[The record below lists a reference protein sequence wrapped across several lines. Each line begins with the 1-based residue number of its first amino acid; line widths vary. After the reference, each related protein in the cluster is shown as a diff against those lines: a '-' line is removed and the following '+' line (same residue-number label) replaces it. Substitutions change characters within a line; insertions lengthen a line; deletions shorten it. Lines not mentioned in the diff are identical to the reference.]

1 MAKKIAVV
9 GGTGDIGEGFSLRFA
24 AEGYD
29 VCVGS
34 REKEKAE
41 KAAENYRKKLKD
53 ERGIDASVKGL
64 ANGDAVKEVDIV
76 VLAIPY
82 DALKKTLDA
91 MDKKFLEGKIV
102 ISPMVPMKKEEDG
115 VLVYN
120 RPAMGSAAEDVQN
133 QLPKAKVVSAYHNV
147 PAKSLADY
155 GKPLEHY
162 DVIMCGNDEGAKDCV
177 AGLVKEMGARPYN
190 AGPLNVSPMIE
201 AITPLLIDT
210 ARFSKSEKPLSIK
223 LV

>member
-24 AEGYD
+24 AKGCD
-29 VCVGS
+29 VFVGS

-41 KAAENYRKKLKD
+41 GAAEDYKRKIGEQCKI
-53 ERGIDASVKGL
+53 EASVRGL
-64 ANGDAVKEVDIV
+64 TNADAVREADFV

-82 DALKKTLDA
+82 EHLQKTLEAIDA
-91 MDKKFLEGKIV
+91 KYFEEKVV
-102 ISPMVPMKKEEDG
+102 ISPIVPMKKEDG

-120 RPAMGSAAEDVQN
+120 RPAIGSAAEDVQSR
-133 QLPKAKVVSAYHNV
+133 LPKSKVVSAYHNV
-147 PAKSLADY
+147 PAKSLADCA
-155 GKPLEHY
+155 KPLENY
-162 DVIMCGNDEGAKDCV
+162 DVILCGNDESAKETV
-177 AGLVKEMGARPYN
+177 AGFIREMGAHPYN
-190 AGPLNVSPMIE
+190 GGPLKVSCMIE
-201 AITPLLIDT
+201 SITPLLIDT